1 MSKGILFRARDIQ
14 KSFTMG
20 DSQLH
25 VLKGLDLDIEAGEA
39 VCIVGE
45 SGSGK
50 STLLHILGTLDRAD
64 KGSLFYQAEDLGKK
78 SDSELAKFR
87 NEELGFVFQFHHL
100 MSEFTALE
108 NVMMPAKI
116 AGVGSKEARE
126 RAEDLFG
133 LLGITHRK
141 THYPSQ
147 MSGGEQQRVA
157 IARALMRRPKILLA
171 DEPTGNLDGQNTQL
185 IRELFFRLQRE
196 LGLALVVVTHDQS
209 MASHFYRVLRLV
221 DGQWEHPE
229 LSVKSEI
236 P

>member
-1 MSKGILFRARDIQ
+1 
-14 KSFTMG
+14 
-20 DSQLH
+20 
-25 VLKGLDLDIEAGEA
+25 DLDIEAGEA